1 MSIVSFL
8 TYIFRC
14 IFTLNPYYFR
24 DLSDGQL
31 SSMLE
36 RLFLEDHG
44 TVKVSCEVKPIEL
57 NITGTIRSTGS
68 LKPNYASRTQPF
80 HEKNK
85 HGQNKNIDRQTGQNS
100 RKNSFYKD
108 VK

>member
-1 MSIVSFL
+1 MSSTSVL
-8 TYIFRC
+8 VP
-14 IFTLNPYYFR
+14 N
-24 DLSDGQL
+24 
-31 SSMLE
+31 
-36 RLFLEDHG
+36 
-44 TVKVSCEVKPIEL
+44 IEL

>member
-1 MSIVSFL
+1 MGIDQGYIDVQLGVFL
-8 TYIFRC
+8 VLRI
-14 IFTLNPYYFR
+14 
-24 DLSDGQL
+24 G
-31 SSMLE
+31 
-36 RLFLEDHG
+36 
-44 TVKVSCEVKPIEL
+44 IEL

-80 HEKNK
+80 HEKSK